1 MVKSRVALMTC
12 EKYQPELVH
21 KAILDG
27 LNLLEGRALFKPGE
41 IILLKPNLLAADP
54 PERAVTTHPEVFRAV
69 GRVLQNCGVKLVF
82 GDSPGIGSLPR
93 VARKAGLL
101 DVARELNIEMADFAK
116 AFPLHSPDATQNRNF
131 MVAAGVLASDGIVSL
146 PKLKT
151 HGLMRMTGAVKNQF
165 GCIPGL
171 LKGEFH
177 LKLPD
182 PGDFARML
190 VDLNLALKPRL
201 YILDGIVAMEGNGPR
216 GGQPREIGLLAMSTD
231 PVALDATV
239 CRLLGLEPLS
249 IPTIVIGHQA
259 GLGKS
264 NPEEIEVLGE
274 FRWPDENL
282 KFQTAHPPG
291 NWGTQASRFRQSIV
305 PRPVIDNTRCQY
317 CGICAASCPVKPSAL
332 DWQGADSLPT
342 YDYKRCLR
350 CYCCQEMCPEG
361 AISLYVPLP
370 GRILHGLRPKEAKK
384 GP

>member
-1 MVKSRVALMTC
+1 MSCDEYKTDLLREVL
-12 EKYQPELVH
+12 EK
-21 KAILDG
+21 G
-27 LNLLEGRALFKPGE
+27 LNLVGGRELFRPGE
-41 IILLKPNLLAADP
+41 KILLKPNLLAADP

-69 GRVLQNCGVKLVF
+69 AQVLQDCGVKLVF

-101 DVARELNIEMADFAK
+101 DAARELGIEMADFTSTV
-116 AFPLHSPDATQNRNF
+116 PLHSSEATQNRNF
-131 MVAAGVLASDGIVSL
+131 LVAAGVLACDGLVSL

-182 PGDFARML
+182 QGDFARML

-216 GGQPREIGLLAMSTD
+216 GGQPRQVGILAISTD

-239 CRLLGLEPLS
+239 CRLLGLEPRS
-249 IPTIVIGHQA
+249 IPTIVIGDEA

-264 NPEEIEVLGE
+264 SPEEIEILGD
-274 FRWPDENL
+274 FRWPGQRL
-282 KFQTAHPPG
+282 HFATAHPPG
-291 NWGTQASRFRQSIV
+291 SLTAQAGRLRQSIV
-305 PRPVIDNTRCQY
+305 PRPVIDKNRCQY
-317 CGICAASCPVKPSAL
+317 CGICASCCPVKPSAL
-332 DWQGADSLPT
+332 NWQGPDSLPT
-342 YDYKRCLR
+342 YDYQRCLR

-370 GRILHGLRPKEAKK
+370 GRILNGLRPREAKK
-384 GP
+384 GT

>member
-1 MVKSRVALMTC
+1 MTC
-12 EKYQPELVH
+12 EEYKPERLLAV
-21 KAILDG
+21 LEEG
-27 LNLLEGRALFKPGE
+27 LNLLGGRELFHPGE
-41 IILLKPNLLAADP
+41 KILLKPNLLAADP
-54 PERAVTTHPEVFRAV
+54 PERAVTTHPEVFRAAAQI
-69 GRVLQNCGVKLVF
+69 LQDYGVKLVF

-101 DVARELNIEMADFAK
+101 DPARELGLEMADFAQ
-116 AFPLHSPDATQNRNF
+116 AQPLHSPEAAQNRTF
-131 MVAAGVLASDGIVSL
+131 MIAAGVLACDGLVSL

-216 GGQPREIGLLAMSTD
+216 GGQPRHLGLVAISTD
-231 PVALDATV
+231 PVALDASV
-239 CRLLGLEPLS
+239 CRLLGLEPET
-249 IPTIVIGHQA
+249 IPTIVIGNEA
-259 GLGKS
+259 GLGHS
-264 NPEEIEVLGE
+264 QPEDIEILGE
-274 FRWPDENL
+274 FRGPAEKLDF
-282 KFQTAHPPG
+282 KTAHPSG
-291 NWGTQASRFRQSIV
+291 SLTVQAGRFRQSLV
-305 PRPVIDNTRCQY
+305 PRPVIDKTRCRC
-317 CGICAASCPVKPSAL
+317 CGICVSCCPVKPSAL
-332 DWQGADSLPT
+332 NWPGPASLPA
-342 YDYKRCLR
+342 YDYQRCLR

-370 GRILHGLRPKEAKK
+370 GRILGGLRPREVKK
-384 GP
+384 GS